1 MQFEFLPKNGDWRNF
16 VTLTTLKPLLIFEL
30 ILFSSTWN
38 KNSWKFV
45 YFTKIYELKQP
56 STLVVALELNTLYTF
71 LSVVAHYLE
80 WTKWYSYVCLQNHC
94 QKTPFLWKSHNL
106 WPKIWFFIGYFLFT
120 KQKIKVIHLK

>member
-56 STLVVALELNTLYTF
+56 STLAVAYTVTVLYN
-71 LSVVAHYLE
+71 
-80 WTKWYSYVCLQNHC
+80 YVCLQNYF